1 MNIERLKEVINEW
14 TNERDA
20 LGNLLI
26 KGYVDIDKLAA
37 AIVGA
42 GHWIPYCE
50 CDEHDG
56 CSNDTSIK
64 TTHEMV
70 CVHCG
75 SSRRGIIHGEPKP
88 TEAK

>member
-1 MNIERLKEVINEW
+1 MNNDRLKKI
-14 TNERDA
+14 
-20 LGNLLI
+20 
-26 KGYVDIDKLAA
+26 IDKASLECNRVKLLDETVDAIAA
-37 AIVGA
+37 AIVRA

-50 CDEHDG
+50 CGEHDS
-56 CSNDTSIK
+56 CSNDTSLK

-88 TEAK
+88 KETK